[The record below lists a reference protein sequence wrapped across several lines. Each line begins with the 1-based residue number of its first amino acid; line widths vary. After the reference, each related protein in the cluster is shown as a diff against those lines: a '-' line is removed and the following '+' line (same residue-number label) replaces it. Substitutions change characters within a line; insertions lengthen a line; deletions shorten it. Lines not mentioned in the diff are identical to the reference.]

1 MWLGAKS
8 YANNTW
14 SFFQHCRNTDMGS
27 CLAVLSFK
35 FVCIMNESLV
45 LFVCMRVCVCL
56 CACMSHNPAQR
67 RCREITVV
75 LVTRVTLGDFGSV
88 EKNNGNSKPQVCVC
102 VCVHPV

>member
-1 MWLGAKS
+1 
-8 YANNTW
+8 
-14 SFFQHCRNTDMGS
+14 MGS

-35 FVCIMNESLV
+35 FVCIMNESLF

-88 EKNNGNSKPQVCVC
+88 EKTMVTLNLRCVC
-102 VCVHPV
+102 VCPSCVMSNL